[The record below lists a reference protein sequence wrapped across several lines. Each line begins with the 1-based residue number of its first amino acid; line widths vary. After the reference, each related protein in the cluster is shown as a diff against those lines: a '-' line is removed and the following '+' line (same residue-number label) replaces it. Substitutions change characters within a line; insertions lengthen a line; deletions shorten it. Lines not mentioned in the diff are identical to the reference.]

1 MIIINSLVDNYT
13 KDELEYIVQT
23 SNSMK
28 QVIAKLGYKTQ
39 NGRNADTVKRK
50 LNFYNISY
58 DKFNS
63 NKKIKREYNNVFCA
77 NSTVTQSVLRKWYKK
92 EFGNPSCC
100 SICGQSTLWNG
111 KELTMILDHIDGD
124 NHNNQENN
132 LRWICPNCNSQLET
146 FAGRNNR
153 SKILNNG
160 KIQYISVND
169 RKKRTKICPICNI
182 NEMSTSSNMCR
193 DCWNKNISKN
203 IPSKED
209 LEKLIYNTSFTKI
222 GEMYGVSDNAVRKWC
237 KKYGLPFRYGE
248 LYKMRV

>member
-1 MIIINSLVDNYT
+1 MSFISSLVDNYT
-13 KDELEYIVQT
+13 KDELEHIVNT

-39 NGRNADTVKRK
+39 NGSNSNTVKRK
-50 LNFYNISY
+50 LESYGISY
-58 DKFNS
+58 DNFKPT
-63 NKKIKREYNNVFCA
+63 KGIKRTHENVFCA

-92 EFGNPSCC
+92 EYGDPSCC
-100 SICGQSTLWNG
+100 SICGHSTLWNR
-111 KELTMILDHIDGD
+111 KFLTMILDHIDGD

-153 SKILNNG
+153 SKIMNNG
-160 KIQYISVND
+160 KIQYISINE
-169 RKKRTKICPICNI
+169 RKNKSKICPICNI
-182 NEMSTSSNMCR
+182 NDMSISSKMCKE
-193 DCWNKNISKN
+193 CWNKEIAKN
-203 IPSKED
+203 IPPKED
-209 LEKLIYNTSFTKI
+209 LEKLIYNTPFTKI
-222 GEMYGVSDNAVRKWC
+222 GDIYGVTDNAVRRWC